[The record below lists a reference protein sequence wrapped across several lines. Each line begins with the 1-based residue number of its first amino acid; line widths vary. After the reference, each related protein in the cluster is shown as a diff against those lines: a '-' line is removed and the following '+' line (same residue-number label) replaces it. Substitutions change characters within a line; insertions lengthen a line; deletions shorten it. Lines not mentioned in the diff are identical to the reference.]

1 QAANL
6 ESAIKDA
13 RHDELD
19 ALLAE
24 LAQSLAE
31 LIAAITALWPPQQ
44 AAEPG
49 VADQAQVAQLCQQLQ
64 QLFASDDPRA
74 GKIFDAQAELL
85 RSAFNKNYAALAAA
99 VHRYDFEQAQALL
112 QTAASE
118 LLRGEG

>member
-1 QAANL
+1 MAKHWSEQ
-6 ESAIKDA
+6 AIKDGATTPEPRAERMFQTAFA
-13 RHDELD
+13 R
-19 ALLAE
+19 
-24 LAQSLAE
+24 
-31 LIAAITALWPPQQ
+31 PPQP

-49 VADQAQVAQLCQQLQ
+49 VADRAQVAQLCQQLQ

-99 VHRYDFEQAQALL
+99 VHRYDFEQAQVLL